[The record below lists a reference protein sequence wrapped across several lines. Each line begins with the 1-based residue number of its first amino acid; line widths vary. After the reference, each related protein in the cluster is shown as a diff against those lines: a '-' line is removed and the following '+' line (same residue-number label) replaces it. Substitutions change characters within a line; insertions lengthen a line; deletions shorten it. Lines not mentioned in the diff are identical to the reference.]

1 MNILIFSKHFWP
13 ENFKINI
20 IAEELVKRKNEVD
33 VITCHSNYNNNS
45 KLKNYKKFFFIKK
58 KKWKNI
64 NIYYLPVY
72 KKKNYNG
79 INIFIE
85 YFSFFISS
93 FFFLFFFLRKKYNII
108 FVFGTS
114 PILQALPVIC
124 YSKLKK
130 IPLVLW
136 VQDLWP
142 ESLIDTNYI
151 KSSLILNFIKSL
163 VRIIYAN
170 SSLILVQSAAFIK
183 NIKINFNIKNKILVY
198 YNPAENK
205 FSKFNVNKNKKKI
218 ITYAGNFGN
227 AQDFETIKLCLM
239 DKTLNE
245 NILFY
250 FIGSGKKI
258 SEFKDFILK
267 NDLLYKVKIIDYLDP
282 KFLYKYLLKSDAFFL
297 TLKSGF
303 ALNLTIPG
311 KFQTYISFG
320 KPIIANCDGVAYELI
335 KKNNLGFVNKPDDY
349 LQLVK
354 NLNKLSNLSIYNNK
368 IIYKNINRIYNK
380 LFNKTVNINL
390 LEKYF
395 LLQQNKLSNVKKNLL

>member
-20 IAEELVKRKNEVD
+20 IAEELVRRKNEVD

-45 KLKNYKKFFFIKK
+45 KLKNYKKKNFFIKK
-58 KKWKNI
+58 KKWKSI

-72 KKKNYNG
+72 KKKNYNS

-108 FVFGTS
+108 LVFGTS
-114 PILQALPVIC
+114 PILQALQVIC

-130 IPLVLW
+130 IPLILW

-142 ESLIDTNYI
+142 ESLRDTNYI
-151 KSSLILNFIKSL
+151 KSSLILDFVKSL

-183 NIKINFNIKNKILVY
+183 NIKINFNIRNKILVY
-198 YNPAENK
+198 YNPSENK
-205 FSKFNVNKNKKKI
+205 FSKFKLNKNKKKI

-239 DKTLNE
+239 DKTLSE

-267 NDLLYKVKIIDYLDP
+267 NDLLYKVKIIDYLEP

-320 KPIIANCDGVAYELI
+320 KPIIANCDGVTYELI

-368 IIYKNINRIYNK
+368 IIYKNMNRIYNK

-395 LLQQNKLSNVKKNLL
+395 FMAAK

>member
-1 MNILIFSKHFWP
+1 L
-13 ENFKINI
+13 
-20 IAEELVKRKNEVD
+20 
-33 VITCHSNYNNNS
+33 
-45 KLKNYKKFFFIKK
+45 
-58 KKWKNI
+58 
-64 NIYYLPVY
+64 
-72 KKKNYNG
+72 
-79 INIFIE
+79 
-85 YFSFFISS
+85 
-93 FFFLFFFLRKKYNII
+93 
-108 FVFGTS
+108 VFGTS

-151 KSSLILNFIKSL
+151 KSCLILNFIKSL

-282 KFLYKYLLKSDAFFL
+282 KFLHKYLLKSDAFFL

-368 IIYKNINRIYNK
+368 IIYKNMNHIYNK

-395 LLQQNKLSNVKKNLL
+395 FMAAK

>member
-20 IAEELVKRKNEVD
+20 IAEELAKRKNEVD

-45 KLKNYKKFFFIKK
+45 KLKNYKKIFFIKK

-114 PILQALPVIC
+114 PILQTLPVIY

-142 ESLIDTNYI
+142 ESLRDTDYI

-163 VRIIYAN
+163 VRIIYVN
-170 SSLILVQSAAFIK
+170 SSLILVQSPAFIK

-198 YNPAENK
+198 HNPAEIK
-205 FSKFNVNKNKKKI
+205 FSKFNLNKNKKKI

-239 DKTLNE
+239 NKTLNE

-267 NDLLYKVKIIDYLDP
+267 NDLLHKVQIIDYLEP
-282 KFLYKYLLKSDAFFL
+282 KFLHKYLLKSDAFFL

-311 KFQTYISFG
+311 KLQTYISFG
-320 KPIIANCDGVAYELI
+320 KPIIANCDGVTYELI

-354 NLNKLSNLSIYNNK
+354 NLNKLSNLSIYNIK
-368 IIYKNINRIYNK
+368 IIYKNMNRIHNK

-395 LLQQNKLSNVKKNLL
+395 FIAAK

>member
-20 IAEELVKRKNEVD
+20 IAEELAKRKNEVD

-45 KLKNYKKFFFIKK
+45 KLKNYKKIFFIKK
-58 KKWKNI
+58 KKWKNV

-142 ESLIDTNYI
+142 ESLRDTNYI
-151 KSSLILNFIKSL
+151 KSSLILDFVKSF
-163 VRIIYAN
+163 VRIIYSN

-183 NIKINFNIKNKILVY
+183 NIKINFNIKNKVLVY
-198 YNPAENK
+198 YNPSENK
-205 FSKFNVNKNKKKI
+205 FSKFKLNRNKKKI

-267 NDLLYKVKIIDYLDP
+267 NDLLYKVKIIDYLEP
-282 KFLYKYLLKSDAFFL
+282 KFLHKYLLKSDAFFL

-320 KPIIANCDGVAYELI
+320 KPIIANCDGVTYELI

-349 LQLVK
+349 LQLIK

-368 IIYKNINRIYNK
+368 IIYKNMNHLYNK
-380 LFNKTVNINL
+380 LFNNTVNINL

-395 LLQQNKLSNVKKNLL
+395 LTAAK

>member
-20 IAEELVKRKNEVD
+20 IAEELAKRKNVVD

-45 KLKNYKKFFFIKK
+45 KLKNYKKIFFIKK
-58 KKWKNI
+58 KKWKHI

-114 PILQALPVIC
+114 PILQALPVIF

-142 ESLIDTNYI
+142 ESLRDTNYI
-151 KSSLILNFIKSL
+151 KSSFILNFIKSL

-183 NIKINFNIKNKILVY
+183 NIKVNFNLKNKIFVY
-198 YNPAENK
+198 YNPSENK
-205 FSKFNVNKNKKKI
+205 FSKFNINKNKKKI

-258 SEFKDFILK
+258 IEFKDFIIK
-267 NDLLYKVKIIDYLDP
+267 YDLLQRVKIIDYLEP
-282 KFLYKYLLKSDAFFL
+282 KFLRKYLLKSDAFFL
-297 TLKSGF
+297 TLKKGS

-320 KPIIANCDGVAYELI
+320 KPIIANCEGMTYELV
-335 KKNNLGFVNKPDDY
+335 KKKNLGFVNKPDDY
-349 LQLVK
+349 SKLLK
-354 NLNKLSNLSIYNNK
+354 NLNKFSNLSIYNNK
-368 IIYKNINRIYNK
+368 KIYKNMKRIYNK
-380 LFNKTVNINL
+380 YFNKTVNINL

-395 LLQQNKLSNVKKNLL
+395 FIAAK

>member
-130 IPLVLW
+130 ISLVLW

-282 KFLYKYLLKSDAFFL
+282 KFLHKYLLKSDAFFL

-395 LLQQNKLSNVKKNLL
+395 FIAAK

>member
-267 NDLLYKVKIIDYLDP
+267 NDLLYKVKIIDYLEP

-320 KPIIANCDGVAYELI
+320 KPIIANCNGVVYELI
-335 KKNNLGFVNKPDDY
+335 KKNNLGLVNKPNDY
-349 LQLVK
+349 LQLVR
-354 NLNKLSNLSIYNNK
+354 NLNKLSNLSIYNSK
-368 IIYKNINRIYNK
+368 IIYKNMNRIYNK

-395 LLQQNKLSNVKKNLL
+395 FIAAK

>member
-13 ENFKINI
+13 ENFKINT

-45 KLKNYKKFFFIKK
+45 ILKNYKKNFFIKK

-72 KKKNYNG
+72 KKKNYNR

-93 FFFLFFFLRKKYNII
+93 SFFLFFFLRKKYNII

-142 ESLIDTNYI
+142 ESLRDTNYI
-151 KSSLILNFIKSL
+151 KSSLILDFVKFL
-163 VRIIYAN
+163 VRIIYVN

-183 NIKINFNIKNKILVY
+183 NIKINFNI
-198 YNPAENK
+198 
-205 FSKFNVNKNKKKI
+205 
-218 ITYAGNFGN
+218 
-227 AQDFETIKLCLM
+227 
-239 DKTLNE
+239 
-245 NILFY
+245 
-250 FIGSGKKI
+250 
-258 SEFKDFILK
+258 
-267 NDLLYKVKIIDYLDP
+267 
-282 KFLYKYLLKSDAFFL
+282 
-297 TLKSGF
+297 
-303 ALNLTIPG
+303 
-311 KFQTYISFG
+311 
-320 KPIIANCDGVAYELI
+320 
-335 KKNNLGFVNKPDDY
+335 
-349 LQLVK
+349 
-354 NLNKLSNLSIYNNK
+354 
-368 IIYKNINRIYNK
+368 
-380 LFNKTVNINL
+380 
-390 LEKYF
+390 
-395 LLQQNKLSNVKKNLL
+395 

>member
-93 FFFLFFFLRKKYNII
+93 FFFLFFFFRKKYNII

-151 KSSLILNFIKSL
+151 KSSLILNFIKFL
-163 VRIIYAN
+163 VRIIYVN

-183 NIKINFNIKNKILVY
+183 NIKINFNIKNKVLVY
-198 YNPAENK
+198 YNPSENK
-205 FSKFNVNKNKKKI
+205 FSKFKLNKNKKKI

-267 NDLLYKVKIIDYLDP
+267 NNLLYKVKIIDYLEP
-282 KFLYKYLLKSDAFFL
+282 KFLHKYLLKSDAFFL

-320 KPIIANCDGVAYELI
+320 KPIIANCDGVVYEII

-349 LQLVK
+349 LKLVK
-354 NLNKLSNLSIYNNK
+354 NLNKFSNLSIYNNK
-368 IIYKNINRIYNK
+368 IIYKNMTRIYNK

-395 LLQQNKLSNVKKNLL
+395 FIAVK

>member
-45 KLKNYKKFFFIKK
+45 KLKKYKKIFFIKK

-72 KKKNYNG
+72 KKKNYNW

-114 PILQALPVIC
+114 PILQALPVFF

-142 ESLIDTNYI
+142 ESLRDTGYI

-163 VRIIYAN
+163 VRIIYVN

-183 NIKINFNIKNKILVY
+183 NIKINFNIKNKVFVY
-198 YNPAENK
+198 YNPSENK
-205 FSKFNVNKNKKKI
+205 FSKFKLNRNKKKI

-267 NDLLYKVKIIDYLDP
+267 NDLLYKVKIIDYLEP
-282 KFLYKYLLKSDAFFL
+282 KFLHKYLLKSDAFFL

-320 KPIIANCDGVAYELI
+320 KPIIANCDGVVYELI
-335 KKNNLGFVNKPDDY
+335 KKFNLGFVNKPDDY

-368 IIYKNINRIYNK
+368 IIYKNMKRIYNK
-380 LFNKTVNINL
+380 HFNKTANINL

-395 LLQQNKLSNVKKNLL
+395 FIAAK

>member
-20 IAEELVKRKNEVD
+20 IAEELAKRKNVVD

-72 KKKNYNG
+72 KKKNYDG

-93 FFFLFFFLRKKYNII
+93 FFFLLFFLRKKYNII

-114 PILQALPVIC
+114 PILQALPVIF

-142 ESLIDTNYI
+142 ESLRDTNYI
-151 KSSLILNFIKSL
+151 KSSFILNFIKSL

-183 NIKINFNIKNKILVY
+183 NIKINFNIKNKIFVY
-198 YNPAENK
+198 YNPSENK
-205 FSKFNVNKNKKKI
+205 FSKFNLNKNKKKI

-267 NDLLYKVKIIDYLDP
+267 NDLLCKVKIINYLEP
-282 KFLYKYLLKSDAFFL
+282 KFLHKYLLKSDAFFL
-297 TLKSGF
+297 TLKRGF

-320 KPIIANCDGVAYELI
+320 KPIIANCDGVAYELV

-349 LQLVK
+349 SKLLK

-368 IIYKNINRIYNK
+368 IIYKNMKRIYNK
-380 LFNKTVNINL
+380 HFNKTVNINL

-395 LLQQNKLSNVKKNLL
+395 FIAAK

>member
-282 KFLYKYLLKSDAFFL
+282 KFLHKYLLKSDAFFL

-395 LLQQNKLSNVKKNLL
+395 FIAAK

>member
-45 KLKNYKKFFFIKK
+45 KLKNYKKIFFIKK
-58 KKWKNI
+58 KKWNNI

-142 ESLIDTNYI
+142 ESLRDTDYI
-151 KSSLILNFIKSL
+151 KSSLILNFIKYL
-163 VRIIYAN
+163 VRIIYVN

-183 NIKINFNIKNKILVY
+183 NIKINFNIKNKILIY

-205 FSKFNVNKNKKKI
+205 FSKFNLNKNKKKI

-267 NDLLYKVKIIDYLDP
+267 NDLLYKVKIIDYLEP
-282 KFLYKYLLKSDAFFL
+282 KFLHKYLLKSDAFFL

-320 KPIIANCDGVAYELI
+320 KPIIANCDGIIYELI

-368 IIYKNINRIYNK
+368 IIYKNMNRIYNK
-380 LFNKTVNINL
+380 LFDKTVNINL

-395 LLQQNKLSNVKKNLL
+395 FIAAK

>member
-85 YFSFFISS
+85 YFYFFISS
-93 FFFLFFFLRKKYNII
+93 FFFLFFFFRKKYNII

-151 KSSLILNFIKSL
+151 KSSLILNFIKFL
-163 VRIIYAN
+163 VRIIYVN

-183 NIKINFNIKNKILVY
+183 NIKINFNIKNKVLVY
-198 YNPAENK
+198 YNPSENK
-205 FSKFNVNKNKKKI
+205 FSKFKLNKNKKKI

-267 NDLLYKVKIIDYLDP
+267 NNLLYKVKIIDYLEP
-282 KFLYKYLLKSDAFFL
+282 KFLHKYLLKSDAFFL

-320 KPIIANCDGVAYELI
+320 KPIIANCDGVVYEII

-349 LQLVK
+349 LKLVK
-354 NLNKLSNLSIYNNK
+354 NLNKFSNLSIYNNK
-368 IIYKNINRIYNK
+368 IIYKNMTRIYNK

-395 LLQQNKLSNVKKNLL
+395 FIAVK

>member
-13 ENFKINI
+13 ENFKINT

-45 KLKNYKKFFFIKK
+45 ILKNYKKNFFIKK

-72 KKKNYNG
+72 KKKNYNR

-93 FFFLFFFLRKKYNII
+93 SFFLFFFLRKKYNII

-130 IPLVLW
+130 FPLVLW

-151 KSSLILNFIKSL
+151 KSSLILDFVKSL

-170 SSLILVQSAAFIK
+170 SNLILVQSAAFIK
-183 NIKINFNIKNKILVY
+183 NIKINFNIRNKILVY
-198 YNPAENK
+198 YNPSENK
-205 FSKFNVNKNKKKI
+205 FSKFKLNKNKKKI

-245 NILFY
+245 NLLFY

-267 NDLLYKVKIIDYLDP
+267 NDLLYKVKIIDYLEP
-282 KFLYKYLLKSDAFFL
+282 KFLHKYLLKSDAFFL

-320 KPIIANCDGVAYELI
+320 KPIIANCDGVVYELI
-335 KKNNLGFVNKPDDY
+335 KKFNLGFVNKPDDY

-368 IIYKNINRIYNK
+368 IIYKNMNHIYNK

-395 LLQQNKLSNVKKNLL
+395 FMAAK

>member
-20 IAEELVKRKNEVD
+20 IAEELVRRKNEVD

-45 KLKNYKKFFFIKK
+45 KLKNYKKKNFFIKK
-58 KKWKNI
+58 KKWKSI

-72 KKKNYNG
+72 KKKNYNS

-108 FVFGTS
+108 LVFGTS

-130 IPLVLW
+130 IPLILW

-142 ESLIDTNYI
+142 ESLRDTNYI
-151 KSSLILNFIKSL
+151 KSSLILDFVKSL

-183 NIKINFNIKNKILVY
+183 NIKINFNIRNKILVY
-198 YNPAENK
+198 YNPSENK
-205 FSKFNVNKNKKKI
+205 FSKFKLNKNKKKI

-239 DKTLNE
+239 DKTLSE

-267 NDLLYKVKIIDYLDP
+267 NDLLYKVKIIDYLEP

-320 KPIIANCDGVAYELI
+320 KPIIANCDGVTYELI

-368 IIYKNINRIYNK
+368 IIYKNMNRIYNK

-395 LLQQNKLSNVKKNLL
+395 FMAAK